1 MLKMKLRKKLV
12 RSTPIFIQNTSFN
25 ILSTLTITA
34 IIIITKVGYEYFAC
48 VLLQFVYMYSELH
61 KNKLHYA
68 CSSLTFNADI
78 IISIAINVSL

>member
-25 ILSTLTITA
+25 ILSTLTITT

-48 VLLQFVYMYSELH
+48 VLLQFVYYVFRTTQEL
-61 KNKLHYA
+61 
-68 CSSLTFNADI
+68 NA
-78 IISIAINVSL
+78 LCL